1 MEHLSVGFELNRKPL
16 RNARIVLEF
25 RARNE
30 RITFSK
36 LRKILKKRKK
46 MTIYLDE

>member
-1 MEHLSVGFELNRKPL
+1 MERLSVGFELNRKQP
-16 RNARIVLEF
+16 RNARIASEF
-25 RARNE
+25 RTRNE

-46 MTIYLDE
+46 MTIYLNE